1 MGVHSAGYSLKR
13 MNTNDQNPRVGK
25 EFQKMVC
32 GLIEKET
39 GSHFEMEVALPIGNP
54 PKLHKFDCVSPD
66 KKTVVE
72 CKCYTWTDTGNV
84 PSAKLMG
91 LNEAVFY
98 MSYLEPGVQKILA
111 VKKAVYPGKKETLA
125 EYYNRIDGHLLGGIT
140 LLEIGESGQIRT
152 IRKANK

>member
-1 MGVHSAGYSLKR
+1 

-54 PKLHKFDCVSPD
+54 PKLHKYDCVSLD

-91 LNEAVFY
+91 MNEAVFY
-98 MSYLEPGVQKILA
+98 MSYLEPDVQKILA
-111 VKKAVYPGKKETLA
+111 VKKAVYPGKKKLWQNTTIELTVIFLR
-125 EYYNRIDGHLLGGIT
+125 ELLCWK
-140 LLEIGESGQIRT
+140 LM
-152 IRKANK
+152 KADKSE